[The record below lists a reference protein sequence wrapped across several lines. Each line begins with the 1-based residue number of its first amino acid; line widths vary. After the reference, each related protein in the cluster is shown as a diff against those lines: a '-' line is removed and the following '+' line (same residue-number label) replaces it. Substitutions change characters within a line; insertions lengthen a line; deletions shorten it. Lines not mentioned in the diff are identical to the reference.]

1 MRRIRPG
8 SQYGHHD
15 ASVYKPNE
23 AQDQR
28 PPERE
33 MMFACFQLLGRV
45 RANNVVPLSAPVKAS
60 KISAIEPWITTPVQ
74 GFLIVVP

>member
-8 SQYGHHD
+8 SQYGHRY

-28 PPERE
+28 PRERE
-33 MMFACFQLLGRV
+33 MTFACFQLLGR
-45 RANNVVPLSAPVKAS
+45 
-60 KISAIEPWITTPVQ
+60 TP
-74 GFLIVVP
+74 PTS